1 MNELKVFI
9 GAEGVR
15 PVDGSI
21 VIVEITHYPEKGY
34 SKKLG
39 RTSQKVVGHKNDPG
53 MDILSIVVA
62 NGIPTKFEEATL
74 AEADAVPDAIDP
86 AQFPERRDLREQLI
100 VTIDGADAK
109 DLDDAVTVRKLANG
123 NFFLRGPYR
132 RCFLLCDRKQCPRQ
146 GSF

>member
-1 MNELKVFI
+1 
-9 GAEGVR
+9 
-15 PVDGSI
+15 
-21 VIVEITHYPEKGY
+21 
-34 SKKLG
+34 
-39 RTSQKVVGHKNDPG
+39 

-123 NFFLRGPYR
+123 NFFLGSISQM
-132 RCFLLCDRKQCPRQ
+132 FLIM
-146 GSF
+146 